1 MAFVCDTCGKKYKF
15 QSGLSKHKKKHK
27 VQKEISVTDLI
38 INFKNQILAME
49 EEHLAREEEHES
61 VLSKIAK
68 SWSQEKKYIE
78 ELEEENFKLKEK
90 IRKYES

>member
-1 MAFVCDTCGKKYKF
+1 M
-15 QSGLSKHKKKHK
+15 QSVLSKHKKKHK

>member
-1 MAFVCDTCGKKYKF
+1 MVFICNTCGKKYKF

-27 VQKEISVTDLI
+27 AQKEISVTDLI
-38 INFKNQILAME
+38 INFKNQILAE
-49 EEHLAREEEHES
+49 EEVREAMRLEHES

-68 SWSQEKKYIE
+68 SWKLEKEYIQ

>member
-1 MAFVCDTCGKKYKF
+1 MAFVCNTCGKKYKF

-49 EEHLAREEEHES
+49 EEHES

-68 SWSQEKKYIE
+68 SWTEEKKYIE